1 MSCNGVAFRIPC
13 NDDHPRMTTPDS
25 TFEQR
30 ALHLFRDLLDMDAEA
45 RECALAGIGP
55 ALRARVDVL
64 LARVADDDLREAPLD
79 QRIGPYQLLER
90 IGQGGMGEVFR
101 ARRVDGA
108 FEKDV
113 AIKRIWAGHAPLTAR
128 FVRERQM
135 LARLQHPHIAQLLD
149 GGLDDAGKPWL
160 AMELVRGEDIAAWCD
175 AHDAPLARRVELL
188 TQVCDAV
195 DHAHR
200 QLIVHRDIKP
210 SNILVDDEGRAKLL
224 DFGIARLL
232 DDDDGQRTQT
242 QAMTPAWATPEQQQG
257 RPVTTASDVYQL
269 GLLARLLLCGLPRA
283 EGDARMSAD
292 LARLRRD
299 APEQA
304 QAIALRRGVSV
315 DALQRHLHGDLDSI
329 VRLATAFDAGE
340 RYPGALALADD
351 LRRWLR
357 GDAVQARGDE
367 RGYRLRRTARRW
379 WPAMAAG
386 LVGIAFVGFHF
397 HSLSNAL
404 GHTERA
410 RARAVAAERQA
421 AVERAQ
427 AERERDAAQ
436 AVSVYLVTLFRAASP
451 AATRGGEIS
460 AHQLLR
466 TGETKLEEAVAV
478 AQSPHAVGAIWQA
491 LAQVHNELGEYPRA
505 LELQKRAVAQLRRE
519 GNPQML
525 AEALRVQAWA
535 HYFQDDPSG
544 FLDSAQESHRIL
556 TQAGLT
562 SDTGFANTSSAL
574 GLAHFVNGQPA
585 RAWPQ
590 FDASVALGRTLGVKT
605 AESHIRNLLNAAAAA
620 NEASE
625 YARAHAWLAEADAA
639 AARLRPRNADSEL
652 MIGAQLGVILR
663 RLDRLPE
670 ARARLE
676 PLVARAQRH
685 YGLGHPRLAFMQLEL
700 AALDIAQDQPQQALA
715 RIDALERL
723 AAHAFSAGHS
733 THADLAGLRGVALL
747 QLGRIEQARAALE
760 RARGVRGAGYTAEV
774 RGDLEQLALARS
786 TCDPQLPAKVA
797 QFAQAKRAEPWQ
809 QRLGQRWLRECA

>member
-1 MSCNGVAFRIPC
+1 
-13 NDDHPRMTTPDS
+13 MTTPDP

-30 ALHLFRDLLDMDAEA
+30 ALHLFRDLLDMDPDA
-45 RECALAGIGP
+45 RAAALAGVEP
-55 ALRARVDVL
+55 ELRARANDL
-64 LARVADDDLREAPLD
+64 LARVVDDDLCDAPID

-113 AIKRIWAGHAPLTAR
+113 AIKRIWAGHAPLAAR
-128 FVRERQM
+128 FVRERQL
-135 LARLQHPHIAQLLD
+135 LARLQHPHVAQLLD
-149 GGLDDAGKPWL
+149 GGIDDAGKPWL
-160 AMELVRGEDIAAWCD
+160 AMELVRGDDIASWCD
-175 AHDAPLARRVELL
+175 ARGASLARRVELL
-188 TQVCDAV
+188 AQVCDAV

-210 SNILVDDEGRAKLL
+210 SNILVDDEGHAKLL

-257 RPVTTASDVYQL
+257 KPATTVGDVFQL
-269 GLLARLLLCGLPRA
+269 GLLARLLLCGLARA
-283 EGDARMSAD
+283 EAGARMSVD

-299 APEQA
+299 APERA
-304 QAIALRRGVSV
+304 HAIAQRRGVAV
-315 DALQRHLHGDLDSI
+315 DALHRQLRGDLDSI
-329 VRLATAFDAGE
+329 VLLATATDPGE
-340 RYPGALALADD
+340 RYPSALALADD

-367 RGYRLRRTARRW
+367 RGYRLRRAARRW

-386 LVGIAFVGFHF
+386 LVAIALVGFHF

-410 RARAVAAERQA
+410 RTRAVAAERQA

-436 AVSVYLVTLFRAASP
+436 AVSGYLVTLFRAASP

-460 AHQLLR
+460 AHELLR
-466 TGETKLEEAVAV
+466 TGETRLEDAVAG

-505 LELQKRAVAQLRRE
+505 LELQRRAVAQLRRE
-519 GNPQML
+519 GTPQML

-535 HYFQDDPSG
+535 HYFQDDPRG
-544 FLDSAQESHRIL
+544 FLADAQESRRL
-556 TQAGLT
+556 LLQAGLAD
-562 SDTGFANTSSAL
+562 SPVFANTSSAL
-574 GLAHFVNGQPA
+574 GLAYFVNGQPA
-585 RAWPQ
+585 EAWPQ
-590 FDASVALGRTLGVKT
+590 FDASVALGRKLGAKS
-605 AESHIRNLLNAAAAA
+605 AEAHIKNLLNAVAAA

-625 YARAHAWLAEADAA
+625 HARAHAWLAEADAA
-639 AARLRPRNADSEL
+639 ATQLRPRNSDSEL
-652 MIGAQLGVILR
+652 MIGTQLGVTLR
-663 RLDRLPE
+663 RLDRLAE

-676 PLVARAQRH
+676 PMVARARKH
-685 YGLGHPRLAFMQLEL
+685 YGPGHPRLAFMQLEL
-700 AALDIAQDQPQQALA
+700 AALDIAQQRPQDALA
-715 RIDALERL
+715 RIDELERL
-723 AAHAFSAGHS
+723 AALAFSAGHS

-747 QLGRIEQARAALE
+747 LLDRPAEARASLE
-760 RARGVRGAGYTAEV
+760 RARAVRGADYTAEI
-774 RGDLEQLALARS
+774 RGDMEQLALARS
-786 TCDPQLPAKVA
+786 TCDAQLPAKA
-797 QFAQAKRAEPWQ
+797 ALFAQAKRAEPWQ
-809 QRLGQRWLRECA
+809 TRLATRWLRECGASRPRS

>member
-1 MSCNGVAFRIPC
+1 
-13 NDDHPRMTTPDS
+13 MTTPDPG
-25 TFEQR
+25 FEQR
-30 ALHLFRDLLDMDAEA
+30 ALHLFRGLLDMHADARA
-45 RECALAGIGP
+45 QALAGIES
-55 ALRARVDVL
+55 ALRARVEVL
-64 LARVADDDLREAPLD
+64 LARVADADLGEAPID
-79 QRIGPYQLLER
+79 QRVGPYRLLER

-113 AIKRIWAGHAPLTAR
+113 AIKRIWAGHAPLAAR

-149 GGLDDAGKPWL
+149 GGIDDAGKPWL
-160 AMELVRGEDIAAWCD
+160 AMELVRGNDIAGWCD
-175 AHDAPLARRVELL
+175 AHGASLRRRVELL
-188 TQVCDAV
+188 AQVCDAV

-257 RPVTTASDVYQL
+257 KPVTTASDVFQL

-283 EGDARMSAD
+283 DTAVRMSAEI
-292 LARLRRD
+292 ARMRRE
-299 APEQA
+299 APERA
-304 QAIALRRGVSV
+304 TAIARQRGLAS
-315 DALQRHLHGDLDSI
+315 DALQKQLRGDLDSI
-329 VRLATAFDAGE
+329 VLLATAADPGE

-357 GDAVQARGDE
+357 RDAVQARREE
-367 RGYRLRRTARRW
+367 RGYRLRRAVRRW
-379 WPAMAAG
+379 WPALAAG
-386 LVGIAFVGFHF
+386 LAGLALIGFHF

-436 AVSVYLVTLFRAASP
+436 AVSGYLVTLFRAASP

-460 AHQLLR
+460 AHELLR
-466 TGETKLEEAVAV
+466 TGETKLEEAVAD
-478 AQSPHAVGAIWQA
+478 AQSPRAVGAIWQA

-505 LELQKRAVAQLRRE
+505 LELQKRAVARLRGE
-519 GNPQML
+519 GNPRML
-525 AEALRVQAWA
+525 AEALRVLAWA
-535 HYFQDDPSG
+535 HYFQDDPRG
-544 FLDSAQESHRIL
+544 FLDNARESHRIL
-556 TQAGLT
+556 TQAGLA
-562 SDTGFANTSSAL
+562 SGPVFANASSAL
-574 GLAHFVNGQPA
+574 GLAYFVNGQPE

-590 FDASVALGRTLGVKT
+590 FDASVALGRTLGAQA
-605 AESHIRNLLNAAAAA
+605 AEAHIRNLLNAVAAA

-625 YARAHAWLAEADAA
+625 HARAHAWLAEADAA
-639 AARLRPRNADSEL
+639 AAQLRPRNADSEL
-652 MIGAQLGVILR
+652 MIGAQLGVTLR

-670 ARARLE
+670 ARTQLE

-685 YGLGHPRLAFMQLEL
+685 YGPGHPRLAFVQLEL
-700 AALDIAQDQPQQALA
+700 AALDIAQQRPQDALA
-715 RIDALERL
+715 RIDALERM
-723 AAHAFSAGHS
+723 AAHAFGAGHS

-747 QLGRIEQARAALE
+747 LLDRTAQARAALE
-760 RARGVRGAGYTAEV
+760 RARAVRGAGYTAEI
-774 RGDLEQLALARS
+774 RGDLEQVALARS
-786 TCDPQLPAKVA
+786 TCDSQLPAKVA
-797 QFAQAKRAEPWQ
+797 LFAKAKRAEPWQ
-809 QRLGQRWLRECA
+809 RRLAQRWLLECVASPARG

>member
-1 MSCNGVAFRIPC
+1 
-13 NDDHPRMTTPDS
+13 MTTPDS

-45 RECALAGIGP
+45 RGRALAGIEP

-64 LARVADDDLREAPLD
+64 LARVVDDDLREASFD
-79 QRIGPYQLLER
+79 QRIGPYQVLER

-113 AIKRIWAGHAPLTAR
+113 AIKRIWAGHARLAAR

-160 AMELVRGEDIAAWCD
+160 AMELVRGDDVAAWCD
-175 AHDAPLARRVELL
+175 AHGAPLQRRVELL
-188 TQVCDAV
+188 AQVCDAV

-210 SNILVDDEGRAKLL
+210 SNILVDAEGRAKLL

-232 DDDDGQRTQT
+232 DDEGGERTQT

-257 RPVTTASDVYQL
+257 KPVTTASDVYQL
-269 GLLARLLLCGLPRA
+269 GLLARLLLSGLPRGESA
-283 EGDARMSAD
+283 TRMSAD
-292 LARLRRD
+292 IARLHRE
-299 APEQA
+299 APERA
-304 QAIALRRGVSV
+304 SAIARQRGLAP
-315 DALQRHLHGDLDSI
+315 DALQKQLRGDLDSI
-329 VRLATAFDAGE
+329 VLLATAFDADE
-340 RYPGALALADD
+340 RYPSALALADD

-367 RGYRLRRTARRW
+367 RGYRLRRAARRW
-379 WPAMAAG
+379 WPALAAG
-386 LVGIAFVGFHF
+386 VAGIAFLGFHLY
-397 HSLSNAL
+397 SLQNAL
-404 GHTERA
+404 GHTLRE

-421 AVERAQ
+421 ATERAQ

-436 AVSVYLVTLFRAASP
+436 AVSGYLVTLFRAASP
-451 AATRGGEIS
+451 AVTRGGEIS
-460 AHQLLR
+460 AHDLLR
-466 TGETKLEEAVAV
+466 TGETKLEEAVAD

-505 LELQKRAVAQLRRE
+505 LELQRRAVAQLRRE
-519 GNPQML
+519 GDPQML
-525 AEALRVQAWA
+525 AEALRLQAWA
-535 HYFQDDPSG
+535 HYFQDDPRG
-544 FLDSAQESHRIL
+544 FLDNALESRRIL

-562 SDTGFANTSSAL
+562 QNSVFANASSAL
-574 GLAHFVNGQPA
+574 GLAYFVNGQPA

-590 FDASVALGRTLGVKT
+590 FDASVALGRKLGPKT
-605 AESHIRNLLNAAAAA
+605 AEAHIRNLLNAVAAA

-652 MIGAQLGVILR
+652 MIGAQLGVTLR

-670 ARARLE
+670 ARARME
-676 PLVARAQRH
+676 PLAARAQRH
-685 YGLGHPRLAFMQLEL
+685 YGLGHPRLAFVQLEL
-700 AALDIAQDQPQQALA
+700 AALDIAQDRPQDALA
-715 RIDALERL
+715 RIDELERL

-733 THADLAGLRGVALL
+733 TYADLAGLRGVALL
-747 QLGRIEQARAALE
+747 QLGRIAQARAALE
-760 RARGVRGAGYTAEV
+760 RARGVRGADYTAEV
-774 RGDLEQLALARS
+774 RGDLERLALARS
-786 TCDPQLPAKVA
+786 TCDATLPATVA

-809 QRLGQRWLRECA
+809 RRLGQRWLRECAPALART